1 MVFYGLN
8 KIKMENKNWFGS
20 ENFRSKD
27 FLNENEIKNDSNDK
41 KITTKTIIVIMFIL
55 ICFMFL

>member
-1 MVFYGLN
+1 
-8 KIKMENKNWFGS
+8 MENKNWFGS